1 MTARRRQA
9 LAPVPEDRPAVRCAI
24 YTRKSTDENLDNG
37 FSSLDAQREAGEN
50 YIRSQQQEGWVA
62 SPDRYDDGAYSGA
75 TLERPALQR
84 LLADVRAGK
93 VDTIVVYKIDRLSRS
108 LMDFARLVGELEEC
122 EVSLVSVTQ
131 QFNTTTSMGRLT
143 MNILLSFAQFEREVI
158 TERIRDKIAAE
169 KRRGR
174 WVGGV
179 PPLGYDVDREHR
191 RLVVNADEAAIV
203 RYIFRRFLQLPSVVA
218 LVRELEAKGYKT
230 KSWTTQKGK
239 VKDGRPW
246 NKGNIYRLL
255 NNPAYVGL
263 IRHKDKTYPGA
274 HEAIIDKALWDEVQE
289 VLAQNSTAR
298 ANTTRAKT
306 PSMLRGLIRCGH
318 CGTAMGVTYST
329 KDKKRYRYYLC
340 VRASKSGYE
349 VCSVRNV
356 PAGDVEAAVLTQLR
370 RVFQAPE
377 VLTEAF
383 RVIQRREEQDRERL
397 SVERGTMEKEIAEI
411 KANASRLIHSNLG
424 QLDQSAFV
432 AEELGRMERQV
443 EGLSRRLH
451 LVTTEL
457 VLLEHSPTTEAG
469 LLAEIEVLDRIWNEL
484 FPAEQERL
492 LHLVV
497 DKITVNPDG
506 LVLVLK
512 ADGISSVIAE
522 LVPDERNSED
532 RKVAAESSQ
541 SRGKRGAV
549 PSVDTENGRITLRIP
564 MRLKRRSGRKEIILP
579 NGNAEEASPVQES
592 LATAVARA
600 HRWLQLL
607 EDGRFNSVSEL
618 AEAVDLDPSLVRR
631 NLNLTLLRPDLVR
644 RILARD
650 EPDGLS
656 LRVLL
661 KDGVPLRWEEQG

>member
-1 MTARRRQA
+1 
-9 LAPVPEDRPAVRCAI
+9 
-24 YTRKSTDENLDNG
+24 
-37 FSSLDAQREAGEN
+37 
-50 YIRSQQQEGWVA
+50 
-62 SPDRYDDGAYSGA
+62 
-75 TLERPALQR
+75 
-84 LLADVRAGK
+84 
-93 VDTIVVYKIDRLSRS
+93 
-108 LMDFARLVGELEEC
+108 
-122 EVSLVSVTQ
+122 
-131 QFNTTTSMGRLT
+131 
-143 MNILLSFAQFEREVI
+143 
-158 TERIRDKIAAE
+158 
-169 KRRGR
+169 
-174 WVGGV
+174 
-179 PPLGYDVDREHR
+179 
-191 RLVVNADEAAIV
+191 
-203 RYIFRRFLQLPSVVA
+203 
-218 LVRELEAKGYKT
+218 
-230 KSWTTQKGK
+230 
-239 VKDGRPW
+239 
-246 NKGNIYRLL
+246 
-255 NNPAYVGL
+255 
-263 IRHKDKTYPGA
+263 
-274 HEAIIDKALWDEVQE
+274 
-289 VLAQNSTAR
+289 
-298 ANTTRAKT
+298 
-306 PSMLRGLIRCGH
+306 
-318 CGTAMGVTYST
+318 
-329 KDKKRYRYYLC
+329 
-340 VRASKSGYE
+340 
-349 VCSVRNV
+349 
-356 PAGDVEAAVLTQLR
+356 
-370 RVFQAPE
+370 
-377 VLTEAF
+377 
-383 RVIQRREEQDRERL
+383 
-397 SVERGTMEKEIAEI
+397 MEKEIAEI

-564 MRLKRRSGRKEIILP
+564 MPLKRRSGRKEIILP

-644 RILARD
+644 RILAGD